1 MEGGAATGMESVIS
15 AITTG
20 LQSVA
25 TNATTALVAII
36 PIALGLFAIVWVARK
51 APDWFKSLGA
61 NKK

>member
-1 MEGGAATGMESVIS
+1 MKGGTATVMDSVIS
-15 AITTG
+15 AITSG

-51 APDWFKSLGA
+51 APDWFKALGA